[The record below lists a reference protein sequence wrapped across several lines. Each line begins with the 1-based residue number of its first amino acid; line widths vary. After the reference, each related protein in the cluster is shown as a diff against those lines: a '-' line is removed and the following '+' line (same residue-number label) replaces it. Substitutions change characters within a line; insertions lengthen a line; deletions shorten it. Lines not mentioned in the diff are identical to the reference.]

1 MGDYTEVIA
10 NRVLELEKK
19 TRQLSSANSKLRA
32 SRDNWKQKAET
43 AEMHHRQLAGKHRM
57 LLIDKAHLIANQT
70 VR

>member
-1 MGDYTEVIA
+1 MGDYTEIIA

-19 TRQLSSANSKLRA
+19 TRQLSSANAKLRA
-32 SRDNWKQKAET
+32 SRDHWKNKAET